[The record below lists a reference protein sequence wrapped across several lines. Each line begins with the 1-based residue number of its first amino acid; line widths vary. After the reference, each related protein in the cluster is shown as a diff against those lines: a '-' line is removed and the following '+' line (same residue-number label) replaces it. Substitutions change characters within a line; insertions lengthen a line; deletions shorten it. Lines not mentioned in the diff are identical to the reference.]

1 MKLHVVREELKMIH
15 VLEAVARRVTCK
27 GLSLP
32 GFTALA
38 SYQLNVLV
46 FTRTS
51 CVCAFVIPV
60 VCSDG
65 SESLLLVM
73 LVCGF
78 KYVSEILFCCRRNLE
93 RR

>member
-1 MKLHVVREELKMIH
+1 MKLYVVREELKMIH

-27 GLSLP
+27 SLSLP
-32 GFTALA
+32 VFTTLA
-38 SYQLNVLV
+38 SYQLNVLI

-60 VCSDG
+60 LCSYG
-65 SESLLLVM
+65 SKSLLLVI
-73 LVCGF
+73 LVDGF
-78 KYVSEILFCCRRNLE
+78 KYVPEILFCCRRNLE